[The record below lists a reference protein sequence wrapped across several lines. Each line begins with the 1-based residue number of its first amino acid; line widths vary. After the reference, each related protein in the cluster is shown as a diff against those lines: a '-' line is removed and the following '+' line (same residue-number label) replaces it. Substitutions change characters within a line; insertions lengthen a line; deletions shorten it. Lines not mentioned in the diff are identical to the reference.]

1 MLNNENTDYNKSQ
14 TYYYIGQISKVI
26 KPGAV
31 RIGYSKYLSDIHVT
45 SFKNPDNS
53 IAVVM
58 FNGSGNNVDFK
69 LCMQN
74 MMFSDTIEKDS
85 MLSYVIET

>member
-1 MLNNENTDYNKSQ
+1 MAQ

-31 RIGYSKYLSDIHVT
+31 RIGYSKYLSDIHIT

-58 FNGSGNNVDFK
+58 FNGSGNDIEYK
-69 LCMQN
+69 LCMGN
-74 MMFSDTIEKDS
+74 MMFKDTIEKES
-85 MLSYVIET
+85 MISYVIN